1 MASTSLLVWE
11 DCLKAVYTAQDIYI
25 YTHKRDHQM
34 SVPRMKNDNC
44 KIERDLPNSK
54 TTDAVVAASRAV
66 LMCQDLS

>member
-1 MASTSLLVWE
+1 
-11 DCLKAVYTAQDIYI
+11 
-25 YTHKRDHQM
+25 M

-54 TTDAVVAASRAV
+54 TIDAVVAASRAV